1 MPRPWNKG
9 LRTLVAERLW
19 AKVEV
24 GAPDECWPFTGA
36 WRSRFGYG
44 RIRDGA
50 GRGVQA
56 HKAAYELLVGPVP
69 AGLWL
74 LHECDNPLCCN
85 HTTSGRGR
93 RRRTGATSSST
104 ARSRRGLRDGA
115 GPAPKEN

>member
-1 MPRPWNKG
+1 MEQGSADAR
-9 LRTLVAERLW
+9 RERLW

-24 GAPDECWPFTGA
+24 GEPDECWPFTGA

-74 LHECDNPLCCN
+74 LHECDNPAVLQPA
-85 HTTSGRGR
+85 SPAAGDGGGEPARPVRAR
-93 RRRTGATSSST
+93 RIREEGCVT
-104 ARSRRGLRDGA
+104 
-115 GPAPKEN
+115 GPAPTPKED